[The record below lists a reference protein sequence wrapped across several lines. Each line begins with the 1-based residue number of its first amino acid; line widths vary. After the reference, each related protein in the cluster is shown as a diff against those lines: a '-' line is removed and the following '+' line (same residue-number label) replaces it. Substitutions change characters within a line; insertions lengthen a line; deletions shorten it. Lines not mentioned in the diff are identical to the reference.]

1 MNTTGWVVL
10 ASYVFIALGVYFVL
24 RVKYN
29 EADDEEDKLAHAG
42 MSIFWIAFVGAGIVV
57 LPFWILDKAAKAVIQ
72 SIREV
77 AHRDDKSDTTHDGD
91 DDFTLWY

>member
-1 MNTTGWVVL
+1 M
-10 ASYVFIALGVYFVL
+10 
-24 RVKYN
+24 
-29 EADDEEDKLAHAG
+29 
-42 MSIFWIAFVGAGIVV
+42 AFLGAGIVL
-57 LPFWILDKAAKAVIQ
+57 LPFWILDKAAEAVIQ

>member
-29 EADDEEDKLAHAG
+29 EADCADDMLEHAVVAT
-42 MSIFWIAFVGAGIVV
+42 FWIVFVVAGIVI

-77 AHRDDKSDTTHDGD
+77 AHRDEKSDTTHDDD
-91 DDFTLWY
+91 DDFTLWH

>member
-10 ASYVFIALGVYFVL
+10 ASYVFIAFGVYFVL

-29 EADDEEDKLAHAG
+29 EDDKFEHACV
-42 MSIFWIAFVGAGIVV
+42 SLFWMAFLGAGIVL
-57 LPFWILDKAAKAVIQ
+57 LPFWILDKAAEAVIQ

>member
-29 EADDEEDKLAHAG
+29 EGDKFEHACV
-42 MSIFWIAFVGAGIVV
+42 SLFWIAFLVGGIGI

-77 AHRDDKSDTTHDGD
+77 AHKDDKSDTTHDDD
-91 DDFTLWY
+91 DDFTLRY

>member
-10 ASYVFIALGVYFVL
+10 ASYVFIALCVYFVL

-29 EADDEEDKLAHAG
+29 EADGVDDKFEQACVSL
-42 MSIFWIAFVGAGIVV
+42 FWMAFLVAGIVF

-77 AHRDDKSDTTHDGD
+77 AHRDDKSDTTHDDD